1 MAYEPEFQLEDE
13 PDYETYK
20 SKPAVPENKMSCF
33 TFCII
38 AIIVIIIAYQLFE

>member
-1 MAYEPEFQLEDE
+1 MSYEPEFKLEDE
-13 PDYETYK
+13 PDYDQYQ
-20 SKPAVPENKMSCF
+20 SKPARPENKMSCL